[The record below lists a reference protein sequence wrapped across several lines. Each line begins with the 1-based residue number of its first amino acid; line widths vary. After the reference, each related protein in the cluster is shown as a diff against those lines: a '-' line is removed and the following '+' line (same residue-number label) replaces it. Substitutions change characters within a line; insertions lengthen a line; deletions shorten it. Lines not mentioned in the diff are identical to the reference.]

1 MAEKTWRNYLEKKNS
16 NPAPLKG
23 IKVLEVATLL
33 LGPGGPGF
41 LAKLGA
47 EVIKCEM
54 PGLGDTVRNLVPF
67 GFFFREHGCG
77 FTHPNLSKYWIALD
91 LHKPEGQ
98 SVFLELAAKADIIE
112 ENMRPGVLEEW
123 NVGYR
128 QIKEINP
135 RIIYISKTGYGQW
148 GQYAVENRPSN
159 DGGSQA
165 ASGFAWMSS
174 FPGKPPLKSRLY
186 VADAYGGLMGEVPVL
201 AALHYRE
208 RTGKGQYIELSQ
220 TESIMRT
227 MSWVWPYQAIT
238 GKVAMPTGNRD
249 QCVCPADTFRCIDDS
264 FVAIAAPAPQEFR
277 GLCTAMGKPE
287 LAEDPRFKDHLVRLK
302 EENAV
307 AILKTISDWVRT
319 MTLEEVIRTAEKHG
333 FAASEIRSA
342 KDITE
347 DQHFRARGY
356 ITEIDDPLDGPML
369 NYDFPVMMSKTPPKV
384 NWSVRPVGFDNE
396 YVMKNALGKSEEE
409 IKRLYQCGALG
420 KWADVKGRR
429 PASTWDGKAG
439 LIMTREPGYTHVEKG
454 RK

>member
-1 MAEKTWRNYLEKKNS
+1 MAEVTWRNYKDNKNS
-16 NPAPLKG
+16 RPAPLKG
-23 IKVLEVATLL
+23 IKVLEIATLL

-54 PGLGDTVRNLVPF
+54 PPLGDTVRNLVPF
-67 GFFFREHGCG
+67 GHYFREHGCG
-77 FTHPNLSKYWIALD
+77 LTHPNLGKYWIGLD

-98 SVFLELAAKADIIE
+98 KVFRELAAKADIIE
-112 ENMRPGVLEEW
+112 ENMRPGVLEKW

-135 RIIYISKTGYGQW
+135 GIIYISKNGYGQW
-148 GQYAVENRPSN
+148 GQYADENRPSN

-186 VADAYGGLMGEVPVL
+186 VADAYGGLMGEIPVL

-208 RTGKGQYIELSQ
+208 KTGKGQFIELSQ
-220 TESIMRT
+220 TESLMRT
-227 MSWVWPYQAIT
+227 MSWVWPYQGIT
-238 GKVAMPTGNRD
+238 GESAMPTGNRD
-249 QCVCPADTFRCIDDS
+249 QCVCPADTFRCVDDS
-264 FVAIAAPAPQEFR
+264 FVAVAAPAPEEFK
-277 GLCTAMGKPE
+277 GLCNAMGRPE
-287 LAEDPRFKDHLVRLK
+287 LAEDSRFMDHLVRLK

-307 AILKTISDWVRT
+307 EILKVISDWVK
-319 MTLEEVIRTAEKHG
+319 TLTLDQVISLAEKHG

-347 DQHFRARGY
+347 DPHFRERDY

-369 NYDFPVMMSKTPPKV
+369 NYDFPVMMSKTPPRI

-396 YVMKNALGKSEEE
+396 YVMTQVLSKNKEQ
-409 IKRLYQCGALG
+409 IKQLYECGALG
-420 KWADVKGRR
+420 KWADIKGRR
-429 PASTWDGKAG
+429 PASTWDGKSG
-439 LIMTREPGYTHVEKG
+439 LILSREPGYTDGG
-454 RK
+454 RGE

>member
-1 MAEKTWRNYLEKKNS
+1 MAEVTWRNYKENKNS
-16 NPAPLKG
+16 RPTPLKG
-23 IKVLEVATLL
+23 IKVLEIATLL

-54 PGLGDTVRNLVPF
+54 PPMGDTVRNLVPF
-67 GFFFREHGCG
+67 GFYFREHGCG
-77 FTHPNLSKYWIALD
+77 LTHPNLNKHWIGLD

-98 SVFLELAAKADIIE
+98 KVFRELAAKADIIE
-112 ENMRPGVLEEW
+112 ENMRPGVLEKW

-135 RIIYISKTGYGQW
+135 RIIYISKNGYGQW
-148 GQYAVENRPSN
+148 GQYADENRPSN

-186 VADAYGGLMGEVPVL
+186 TADAYGGLMGEIPVL

-220 TESIMRT
+220 TESLMRT
-227 MSWVWPYQAIT
+227 MSWVWPYQQIT
-238 GKVAMPTGNRD
+238 KKVAMPAGNRD

-264 FVAIAAPAPQEFR
+264 FVALAAPAPQEFK

-287 LAEDPRFKDHLVRLK
+287 LAEDPRFKDHLVRLQ
-302 EENAV
+302 EENAL
-307 AILKTISDWVRT
+307 AIIKIISDWVRT
-319 MTLEEVIRTAEKHG
+319 LTLDKVISLAEEYG

-347 DQHFRARGY
+347 DAHFRERGY

-369 NYDFPVMMSKTPPKV
+369 NYDFPVMMSKTPPRV
-384 NWSVRPVGFDNE
+384 SWSVRPVGFDNE
-396 YVMKNALGKSEEE
+396 FVMGYALGKSKEQ
-409 IKRLYQCGALG
+409 IKQLYECGALG
-420 KWADVKGRR
+420 KWADIKGRR
-429 PASTWDGKAG
+429 PASTWDGEAG
-439 LIMTREPGYTHVEKG
+439 LILSREPGYKNGG
-454 RK
+454 RGE

>member
-1 MAEKTWRNYLEKKNS
+1 MAEETWRNYLEKKHS
-16 NPAPLKG
+16 NPTPLKG

-54 PGLGDTVRNLVPF
+54 PPLGDTVRNLVPF

-77 FTHPNLSKYWIALD
+77 FTHPNLSKYWIGLD

-98 SVFLELAAKADIIE
+98 KIFLELAAKADIIE
-112 ENMRPGVLEEW
+112 ENMRPGVLEQW

-159 DGGSQA
+159 DGGAQA

-186 VADAYGGLMGEVPVL
+186 IADAYGGLIGEIPVL

-208 RTGKGQYIELSQ
+208 RTGKGQYIEMSQ
-220 TESIMRT
+220 IESLMRT
-227 MSWVWPYQAIT
+227 MSWVWPYQQIT
-238 GKVAMPTGNRD
+238 GKVAMPAGNRD
-249 QCVCPADTFRCIDDS
+249 QCVCPADTFRCVDDS
-264 FVAIAAPAPQEFR
+264 FVAIAAPAPEEFK

-287 LAEDPRFKDHLVRLK
+287 LTEDPRFKEHLVRLQ
-302 EENAV
+302 EENA
-307 AILKTISDWVRT
+307 AMILKIIGDWVRT
-319 MTLEEVIRTAEKHG
+319 MTLEEVIRIADKHG

-347 DQHFRARGY
+347 DNHFRERGY

-369 NYDFPVMMSKTPPKV
+369 NYDFPVMMSKTPPRV

-396 YVMKNALGKSEEE
+396 YVMANALGKSREQ
-409 IKRLYQCGALG
+409 IRQLYKCGALG

-439 LIMTREPGYTHVEKG
+439 LILSREPGYTGEGKG
-454 RK
+454 I